1 MLRNLKRLFRSPLSI
16 ISAISRRFLP
26 SQTLP
31 ATMDSNNL
39 FSHYFSDNLDSSPTV
54 PTAVVL
60 YTVLC
65 NSDFEAEIL
74 LHLRKEENPHN
85 NNIGVSARHPLLPH
99 PNTLG
104 LALANASL
112 VFIQLARSCSSSSR
126 IPASARFASS
136 VATQQSSS
144 GLGGLFGW
152 LTGDRSSSLPS
163 LDFPLLGVTLP
174 PSLPNFVAPG
184 KTIITTLPN
193 GLKVASETSS
203 VNEQLLKVKDE
214 IGEASK
220 NPQDLLLEAIHSAGF
235 SGALANPLLASES
248 ALNRLNG
255 TILEEFV
262 TENYTAPRI
271 VLATSGVEHEEL
283 LFVAEPLL
291 FDLPSVPR
299 LEEPKSVYTGGDY
312 RCQSESGRTHFA
324 LAVELPGGWHKLK
337 DVMVLTILG
346 FDNVLHFLAFLHL
359 KSPFLLLRWL
369 KIYQSMDCMSSWFL
383 KLGNPETSNAED
395 WMGLV
400 DYAWSHAVISDE
412 HLNTL
417 SI

>member
-1 MLRNLKRLFRSPLSI
+1 
-16 ISAISRRFLP
+16 
-26 SQTLP
+26 
-31 ATMDSNNL
+31 MDSNNL
-39 FSHYFSDNLDSSPTV
+39 FSNYFSDDLDSSPTV
-54 PTAVVL
+54 PTVVTTTTTTTATWWLEEADHRGEAVL
-60 YTVLC
+60 YTVSC

-85 NNIGVSARHPLLPH
+85 NNIEVSTHQYAFFLTSMLAPQSPLLPH

-112 VFIQLARSCSSSSR
+112 VFIQLISPDANSTATLSCILGARSCSSSR
-126 IPASARFASS
+126 IPASARFASF

-163 LDFPLLGVTLP
+163 LDFPLLGVILP

-193 GLKVASETSS
+193 GLKVASETSP
-203 VNEQLLKVKDE
+203 VNEQLLKVKAE

-262 TENYTAPRI
+262 TENYIAPRI
-271 VLATSGVEHEEL
+271 VLVASGVEHEEL
-283 LFVAEPLL
+283 LFVAEPL
-291 FDLPSVPR
+291 FSDLPSVPR

-337 DVMVLTILG
+337 DAMVLTILQ
-346 FDNVLHFLAFLHL
+346 VLIM
-359 KSPFLLLRWL
+359 SYIFLLF
-369 KIYQSMDCMSSWFL
+369 C
-383 KLGNPETSNAED
+383 T
-395 WMGLV
+395 
-400 DYAWSHAVISDE
+400 
-412 HLNTL
+412 
-417 SI
+417 

>member
-1 MLRNLKRLFRSPLSI
+1 TWWLEEADHRGE
-16 ISAISRRFLP
+16 A
-26 SQTLP
+26 
-31 ATMDSNNL
+31 
-39 FSHYFSDNLDSSPTV
+39 
-54 PTAVVL
+54 VL
-60 YTVLC
+60 YTVSC

-85 NNIGVSARHPLLPH
+85 NNIEVSMRHPLLPH

-112 VFIQLARSCSSSSR
+112 VFIQLARSCSSSR
-126 IPASARFASS
+126 IPASAKFASS

-163 LDFPLLGVTLP
+163 LDFPLLGVILP
-174 PSLPNFVAPG
+174 PSLPNFVVPG

-193 GLKVASETSS
+193 GLKVASETSP
-203 VNEQLLKVKDE
+203 VNEQLLKVKAE

-248 ALNRLNG
+248 TLNRLNG

-271 VLATSGVEHEEL
+271 VLVASGVEHEEL

-291 FDLPSVPR
+291 SDLPSVPR

-312 RCQSESGRTHFA
+312 RCQSESEEDHFA

-337 DVMVLTILG
+337 DAMVL
-346 FDNVLHFLAFLHL
+346 
-359 KSPFLLLRWL
+359 
-369 KIYQSMDCMSSWFL
+369 
-383 KLGNPETSNAED
+383 
-395 WMGLV
+395 
-400 DYAWSHAVISDE
+400 
-412 HLNTL
+412 
-417 SI
+417 

>member
-1 MLRNLKRLFRSPLSI
+1 
-16 ISAISRRFLP
+16 
-26 SQTLP
+26 
-31 ATMDSNNL
+31 MDKAD
-39 FSHYFSDNLDSSPTV
+39 HRGE
-54 PTAVVL
+54 VVL
-60 YTVLC
+60 YTVSC

-85 NNIGVSARHPLLPH
+85 NNIGVFARQYAFFL
-99 PNTLG
+99 TSM
-104 LALANASL
+104 LAPQRFLYTFSH
-112 VFIQLARSCSSSSR
+112 ARSCSSSR

-193 GLKVASETSS
+193 GLKVASETSP
-203 VNEQLLKVKDE
+203 VNEQLLKVKAE

-220 NPQDLLLEAIHSAGF
+220 NLQDLLLEAIHSAGF

-283 LFVAEPLL
+283 LFAAEPLL
-291 FDLPSVPR
+291 SDLPSVPR

-312 RCQSESGRTHFA
+312 RCQSESGPSSIEMDEVDFIAPTSQ
-324 LAVELPGGWHKLK
+324 VE
-337 DVMVLTILG
+337 V
-346 FDNVLHFLAFLHL
+346 
-359 KSPFLLLRWL
+359 S
-369 KIYQSMDCMSSWFL
+369 
-383 KLGNPETSNAED
+383 
-395 WMGLV
+395 
-400 DYAWSHAVISDE
+400 
-412 HLNTL
+412 
-417 SI
+417 

>member
-1 MLRNLKRLFRSPLSI
+1 
-16 ISAISRRFLP
+16 
-26 SQTLP
+26 
-31 ATMDSNNL
+31 MDSNNL
-39 FSHYFSDNLDSSPTV
+39 FSHYFSDDLDSSPTV
-54 PTAVVL
+54 PIA
-60 YTVLC
+60 
-65 NSDFEAEIL
+65 
-74 LHLRKEENPHN
+74 
-85 NNIGVSARHPLLPH
+85 
-99 PNTLG
+99 
-104 LALANASL
+104 
-112 VFIQLARSCSSSSR
+112 ARSCSSSR

-193 GLKVASETSS
+193 GLKVASETSP
-203 VNEQLLKVKDE
+203 LLKVKAE

-220 NPQDLLLEAIHSAGF
+220 NLQDLLLEAIHSAGF

-283 LFVAEPLL
+283 LFAAEPLL
-291 FDLPSVPR
+291 SDLPSVPR

-324 LAVELPGGWHKLK
+324 LAVELPGDWHKLK

-359 KSPFLLLRWL
+359 KSPFLLLRCYWEVVDHS
-369 KIYQSMDCMSSWFL
+369 Q
-383 KLGNPETSNAED
+383 
-395 WMGLV
+395 LV
-400 DYAWSHAVISDE
+400 DLPSSIEMDEVDFIAPTSQGRSVHVSDE
-412 HLNTL
+412 LL
-417 SI
+417 VKKLMRF

>member
-1 MLRNLKRLFRSPLSI
+1 
-16 ISAISRRFLP
+16 
-26 SQTLP
+26 
-31 ATMDSNNL
+31 MDSNNL
-39 FSHYFSDNLDSSPTV
+39 FSNYFSDDLDSSPTV
-54 PTAVVL
+54 PTVVTTTTTTTATWWLEEADHRGEAVL
-60 YTVLC
+60 YMVSC

-85 NNIGVSARHPLLPH
+85 NNIE
-99 PNTLG
+99 
-104 LALANASL
+104 
-112 VFIQLARSCSSSSR
+112 ARSCSSSR

-163 LDFPLLGVTLP
+163 LDFPLLGVILP

-193 GLKVASETSS
+193 GLKVASETSP
-203 VNEQLLKVKDE
+203 VNEQLLKVKAE

-248 ALNRLNG
+248 VLNRLNG

-262 TENYTAPRI
+262 TENYMAPRI
-271 VLATSGVEHEEL
+271 VLVASGVEHEEL
-283 LFVAEPLL
+283 LFVAEPL
-291 FDLPSVPR
+291 FSDLPSVPR
-299 LEEPKSVYTGGDY
+299 LEEPKSMYTGGDY

-337 DVMVLTILG
+337 DAMVLTILQ
-346 FDNVLHFLAFLHL
+346 VSHFSLLADTIRTIEGYSDIIVMRQH
-359 KSPFLLLRWL
+359 PT
-369 KIYQSMDCMSSWFL
+369 Q
-383 KLGNPETSNAED
+383 LGNPETSNAED

-400 DYAWSHAVISDE
+400 DYAWSHSDE

-417 SI
+417 R